1 MRDHLPLDVE
11 AVLGRGEFCYVA
23 SVTRHGPHVTPM
35 VFALAGGRV
44 WVTTSRGSVKAR
56 AWRLDPSVAGLVRA
70 GDVSVAFTGT
80 VRTFDLLEVDSW
92 VRDLFEAPALA
103 VASTRFTRKNARFFA
118 GYAVD
123 ARHVPLS
130 WTPPGRVFTAI
141 ELERVAV
148 VDASG
153 VAETF
158 GEWPRALTS
167 VPRFRATRAGTGPLE
182 GLPDDVRS
190 PLGENG
196 EGALALEGPD
206 GSVVLPAGWTA
217 QGGGLYA
224 ALAREALELAGL
236 PEATSRAAFAIDRPS
251 WWRARNMTG
260 AMVRGTGEVV
270 VPEALVSGAASASRI
285 ARAAGVTHAAA
296 AVVRLRAEQ
305 LVWWRGWSSGTV
317 AVA

>member
-1 MRDHLPLDVE
+1 MIGPLPSDAR
-11 AVLGRGEFCYVA
+11 AVLERGAFCSLA
-23 SVTRHGPHVTPM
+23 ATTRHGPHVTPT
-35 VFALAGGRV
+35 VFVLADDRV

-56 AWRLDPSVAGLVRA
+56 AWRLEPAVAGLVRSD
-70 GDVSVAFTGT
+70 DVAVVFTGS

-92 VRDLFEAPALA
+92 VRDLLEAPALT
-103 VASTRFTRKNARFFA
+103 VAATRFTRKNARFFA

-141 ELERVAV
+141 EIERLAIVGPG
-148 VDASG
+148 G

-158 GEWPRALTS
+158 GEWPRGLVSIA
-167 VPRFRATRAGTGPLE
+167 RFRAARTVPPVLEALPEDVRGPL
-182 GLPDDVRS
+182 GDR
-190 PLGENG
+190 G
-196 EGALALEGPD
+196 EGALALEGD
-206 GSVVLPAGWTA
+206 GGPVVLPVSWVTD
-217 QGGGLYA
+217 GGSLYA
-224 ALAREALELAGL
+224 A
-236 PEATSRAAFAIDRPS
+236 TSRETLGLASLSQTRVRAALAIDRSS

-260 AMVRGTGEVV
+260 AMLRGSGEVAIA
-270 VPEALVSGAASASRI
+270 EALVSGAASATRV
-285 ARAAGVTHAAA
+285 ARASGAERGA

>member
-1 MRDHLPLDVE
+1 VIGPLPSDAR
-11 AVLGRGEFCYVA
+11 AVLERGAFCSLA
-23 SVTRHGPHVTPM
+23 ATTRHGPHVTPT
-35 VFALAGGRV
+35 VFVLADDRV

-56 AWRLDPSVAGLVRA
+56 AWRLEPAVAGLVRSD
-70 GDVSVAFTGT
+70 DVAVVFTGS

-92 VRDLFEAPALA
+92 VRDLLEAPALT
-103 VASTRFTRKNARFFA
+103 VAATRFTRKNARFFA

-141 ELERVAV
+141 EIERLAIVGPG
-148 VDASG
+148 G

-158 GEWPRALTS
+158 GEWPRGLVSIA
-167 VPRFRATRAGTGPLE
+167 RFRAARTVPPVLEALPEDVRGPL
-182 GLPDDVRS
+182 GDS
-190 PLGENG
+190 G
-196 EGALALEGPD
+196 EGALALEGD
-206 GSVVLPAGWTA
+206 GGPVVLPVSWVTD
-217 QGGGLYA
+217 GGSLYA
-224 ALAREALELAGL
+224 A
-236 PEATSRAAFAIDRPS
+236 TSRETLGLASLSQTRVRAALAIDRSS

-260 AMVRGTGEVV
+260 AMLRGSGEVAIA
-270 VPEALVSGAASASRI
+270 EALVSGAASATRV
-285 ARAAGVTHAAA
+285 ARASGAERGA